1 MEEIYQKNNE
11 NSEKIRNEKRK
22 ILIEKLKKDNLND
35 FKYKKLE
42 TKYNEL
48 LKIKN
53 DLY

>member
-22 ILIEKLKKDNLND
+22 FLIEKLKKDNLNEM
-35 FKYKKLE
+35 KYKKLE
-42 TKYNEL
+42 MKYNEL